1 MLLQDMSRQNAEGPV
16 NVSAAVVSVNANP
29 PESLSS
35 NSETAQRTREQAA
48 RKNEAPPESS
58 AERGLT
64 ESHIDQPR
72 TGTTS
77 PDSIGSGP
85 PD

>member
-1 MLLQDMSRQNAEGPV
+1 MNRQNAQGPV
-16 NVSAAVVSVNANP
+16 DVSAAVGAVNDDP
-29 PESLSS
+29 PELLTVDSDIA
-35 NSETAQRTREQAA
+35 EQERERASIEA
-48 RKNEAPPESS
+48 EAPPESS
-58 AERGLT
+58 AEHGVT

-72 TGTTS
+72 SATTL